1 MDSLSYKVFEVFYF
15 FSLISYNTY
24 DKEVIN
30 MLFDLTK
37 DNFNEFI
44 HDTSGFVL
52 VEFYAPTCKNCQ
64 SLMPILEDISD
75 EYYGQLKVFKIN
87 TETEGELADQYDVM
101 TLPTTILFNNK
112 EVIKSITGLQSY
124 KKMEAWLDL

>member
-1 MDSLSYKVFEVFYF
+1 
-15 FSLISYNTY
+15 
-24 DKEVIN
+24 

-37 DNFNEFI
+37 DNFSEFI

-52 VEFYAPTCKNCQ
+52 VEFYAPTCRNCQ

-87 TETEGELADQYDVM
+87 AETESELADQYDVM

-112 EVIKSITGLQSY
+112 EVIKSMTGLQSY